1 MMTASSCMYQTATTS
16 HVCKIVNA
24 VGEKETFALCGVFNL
39 YNSVPDDGDSNVTSN
54 ARCIVNDAEGVKVC
68 VLLSEKLKMQYMDLR
83 LPSQQILMALLAR
96 YEYLPDETLILS
108 FWSK

>member
-54 ARCIVNDAEGVKVC
+54 ARCIMNDAEVVCTSVREVKDAVYGPQTAKSADSNGF
-68 VLLSEKLKMQYMDLR
+68 VGE
-83 LPSQQILMALLAR
+83 I
-96 YEYLPDETLILS
+96 
-108 FWSK
+108 